1 MLCVEVGKGELT
13 VLRPADGKTSARDRW
28 HSSDAVFTYLLV
40 RYGVHP
46 QQLIGIEKPT
56 RVGDVL

>member
-1 MLCVEVGKGELT
+1 MGNLC
-13 VLRPADGKTSARDRW
+13 SHRW